1 MHVCSYFGSLG
12 SRIHEL
18 FLRGLRG
25 LLRGLRTTMGR
36 HWLCGRVVISV
47 VVVVADRSERIGLVI
62 FANDG
67 TYTFIA
73 CSKYPPPPEVV
84 IMGCVRPGST
94 YKDNH

>member
-1 MHVCSYFGSLG
+1 MHVCCYFGSLG
-12 SRIHEL
+12 SRILEL
-18 FLRGLRG
+18 FLGRLRG

-36 HWLCGRVVISV
+36 HWLCGRVIIS
-47 VVVVADRSERIGLVI
+47 VVVADRSEQIGLVI
-62 FANDG
+62 FTNDG